1 MEQFK
6 QKIIILLVVMWII
19 FPDLIPGP
27 IDDILLAVFAIGSG
41 KVIE

>member
-6 QKIIILLVVMWII
+6 QKLFILIVVMWII

-27 IDDILLAVFAIGSG
+27 IDDILLAVLAISTGM
-41 KVIE
+41 EAE